1 MFDRLWLTKWMGLGN
16 DGAGLIYIN
25 YIMNQ
30 FVHALFNECLNVFI
44 IFCNILT
51 FISFKFYLLIE
62 KQTNRNPVRY
72 CNIII
77 CSWIFKQY
85 TEYNGGLYCVVLW
98 WPLGFLPTFGP
109 SFVNFYGSTRE
120 YSDLPDEYDDLN
132 LGKVIISGVLNYN
145 EEIASHGWEWKVGC
159 E

>member
-1 MFDRLWLTKWMGLGN
+1 MGLGN

-62 KQTNRNPVRY
+62 KKNQTEIQLDIVTLLYVHEYLNNTQ
-72 CNIII
+72 NIMD
-77 CSWIFKQY
+77 C
-85 TEYNGGLYCVVLW
+85 LYCVVL
-98 WPLGFLPTFGP
+98 
-109 SFVNFYGSTRE
+109 
-120 YSDLPDEYDDLN
+120 
-132 LGKVIISGVLNYN
+132 
-145 EEIASHGWEWKVGC
+145 
-159 E
+159 

>member
-1 MFDRLWLTKWMGLGN
+1 MGLGN

-62 KQTNRNPVRY
+62 KKNQTEIQLDIVTLLYVHEYLNNTQ
-72 CNIII
+72 NIMEV
-77 CSWIFKQY
+77 FFV
-85 TEYNGGLYCVVLW
+85 LY
-98 WPLGFLPTFGP
+98 F
-109 SFVNFYGSTRE
+109 
-120 YSDLPDEYDDLN
+120 DDL
-132 LGKVIISGVLNYN
+132 
-145 EEIASHGWEWKVGC
+145 
-159 E
+159 